1 MSTHASFQIF
11 PRRVTPSLDLLS
23 DEELELAKQCSQIC
37 FTASS
42 TSALLSIR
50 NKLGVNLSWSEHQM
64 RYISNRDREVIYN
77 LNSDATTA
85 KNFINSFAARGDVNY
100 LYVTFHPSQGMVLLT
115 GNYS

>member
-1 MSTHASFQIF
+1 MHHYKYC
-11 PRRVTPSLDLLS
+11 PEELTPSLDLLS
-23 DEELELAKQCSQIC
+23 PDELELAKQCSQIC

-85 KNFINSFAARGDVNY
+85 ENLINSFAARGDVNY

-115 GNYS
+115 CNYS